1 MWAMR
6 EIKWRSSQLLYYS
19 TCTFYAWCPNYLTF
33 NVRSCDRNNP
43 NRHTYHYEYEC
54 VVSVLFTP
62 IGIEVACI
70 ILTIVLLSTWT
81 ARNTPNN
88 GWKTLSTNVTG
99 MTRIGR
105 SITRHHWINK
115 FIGGQAKNLGTHG
128 KRGPLCTS
136 FYQANFKSSY
146 SRFSS
151 HSFPLSH
158 TAKSIPVLVG
168 CQTGTVTTTNH
179 QLQSQTHQ

>member
-6 EIKWRSSQLLYYS
+6 EIRWRQSQLLYYS

-54 VVSVLFTP
+54 LSVLFTP

-70 ILTIVLLSTWT
+70 ILMIVLLSTWT

-88 GWKTLSTNVTG
+88 GWKTLNTNVTG

-105 SITRHHWINK
+105 SIIRHLWINK
-115 FIGGQAKNLGTHG
+115 FIDSLEKNLGTHG
-128 KRGPLCTS
+128 KRGLLCIS
-136 FYQANFKSSY
+136 FCLVNFKSFSY
-146 SRFSS
+146 S
-151 HSFPLSH
+151 P
-158 TAKSIPVLVG
+158 
-168 CQTGTVTTTNH
+168 C
-179 QLQSQTHQ
+179 